1 MTDIAETSIG
11 LAPAESRPPTV
22 LQVLPRLVSGGVER
36 GTVEI
41 VQALVAGGWRALVA
55 SAGGPMAHEIERAG
69 GRHVTL
75 PLHSKNPLV
84 MYANIGRLAGLIRRA
99 QVDIV
104 HARSRAPAWS
114 ALFAARRAGAHFV
127 TTFHNAY
134 GGRSMAKRFYNSVM
148 AKGERVIAVSEFV
161 GGHVTTTYGVH
172 HNRLRVIPRGVDFL
186 RFSPENVGAERLI
199 SLARQWH
206 LPDGAPI
213 VMLPGRLTR
222 WKGQDVLTDA
232 LALLRRP
239 DIRCVLVGSGDGR
252 YGRQLRALSLS
263 LGVGAQLQM
272 VDECRDMAA
281 AYMLADVVVS
291 ASTSPEGFGRVIV
304 EAQAMGRPVI
314 ATDHGGARETV
325 LPGSTGW
332 LVPPGDPQALAH
344 AIEAALALT
353 PEERAAQAARAIEH
367 VRREF
372 DTATMAGRTL
382 EVYEEV
388 LFPAAAAIKAARSV
402 LA

>member
-1 MTDIAETSIG
+1 
-11 LAPAESRPPTV
+11 
-22 LQVLPRLVSGGVER
+22 
-36 GTVEI
+36 
-41 VQALVAGGWRALVA
+41 
-55 SAGGPMAHEIERAG
+55 
-69 GRHVTL
+69 
-75 PLHSKNPLV
+75 
-84 MYANIGRLAGLIRRA
+84 LIRRA

-134 GGRSMAKRFYNSVM
+134 GGRSMAKRLYNSVM
-148 AKGERVIAVSEFV
+148 AKGERVIAISEFV
-161 GGHVTTTYGVH
+161 GGHVTATYGVH
-172 HNRLRVIPRGVDFL
+172 DNRLRVIPRGVDFL

-213 VMLPGRLTR
+213 VMLPGRLSR
-222 WKGQDVLTDA
+222 WKGQEVLTDA

-252 YGRQLRALSLS
+252 YGRQLQARALS

-332 LVPPGDPQALAH
+332 LVPPGDPRALAD

-372 DTATMAGRTL
+372 DTATMGGRTL

-402 LA
+402 LS